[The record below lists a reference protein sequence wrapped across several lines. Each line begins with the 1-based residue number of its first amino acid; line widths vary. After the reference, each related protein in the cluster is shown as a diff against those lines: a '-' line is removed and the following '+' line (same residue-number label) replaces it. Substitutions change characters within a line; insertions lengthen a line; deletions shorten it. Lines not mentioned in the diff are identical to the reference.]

1 METKICKKC
10 GQEKPLDEF
19 AKHKGYKDGHHT
31 CCRECRNLYYRSY
44 YRTIGKEDRK
54 EKRDLANYTT
64 RDLLLELKRR
74 GCIGTFTMTEV
85 YNLEAL

>member
-19 AKHKGYKDGHHT
+19 PKHRGYKDGRQSF
-31 CCRECRNLYYRSY
+31 CRECRNLYSKSY

-54 EKRDLANYTT
+54 KKTDLAKYTT

-74 GCIGTFTMTEV
+74 GCTGTFTMTEV